1 MKTHA
6 SKFSYRTVWT
16 SAVAVFSVLA
26 IAGPLPAERQTV
38 RVGVYQNQ
46 PKVFRNDHG
55 GAQGIFIDLLHA
67 VAQEENWKLEFIYGT
82 WPEGLD
88 RLTRGEIDLMPDVSF
103 SAEREKKWMFNHEP
117 VLSDWFQ
124 IICPRNRTISS
135 ILDLAGKKTVVLQNS
150 LQQTSLESMISGFEL
165 HAKSVP
171 MPDYETGLQMLR
183 NGEVDL
189 MIANRYLAVTTE
201 NRDPDLEA
209 SPVIFNPTR
218 LHFAAPQT
226 GRQALLA
233 AIDRHLIQWKADPE
247 SIYYTTLKY
256 WTGETP
262 KTVLPRFIK
271 YTAFILIGALLT
283 IAGIALLLRWQVRLR
298 TAELRTRT
306 NELEAALQQL
316 HETQEKAI
324 QQERLHALGQMA
336 SGIAHDFNNILTPI
350 IGLADILL
358 LYPERIKDT
367 DLVQKNLENISKA
380 GRDGAEIVKRMKEF
394 YRAYETEACMK
405 VDPCDAVETVI
416 ELSKPRWAQ
425 VGDDGRRHIEIK
437 TRLARGSYIL
447 VQETELREALMN
459 LIGNALD
466 AIPESGTITLSVR
479 QEKGFAVISVSDTGT
494 GMTPEVKEKCLAA
507 FYTTK
512 GRNGTGIGLAMVKD
526 FCDKNRAGLEIDT
539 REGAGTTVSMIFPLQ
554 ADSQLAELLNAGPPG
569 RIRPLRILIVDDEPQ
584 TLQTMEVIL
593 SQNHHR
599 ITAVGDPGEALKCA
613 CSNAYDL
620 IITDRSMP
628 GLSGEELARS
638 IRSLP
643 EAPPVIIVTG
653 TPSETTIAKQENVY
667 VMTKPLDI
675 RQLNRLLADIGFEVS

>member
-1 MKTHA
+1 MQTCA
-6 SKFSYRTVWT
+6 SEFSCRTAWT
-16 SAVAVFSVLA
+16 SAVVAFAVLA
-26 IAGPLPAERQTV
+26 NAGPLQAEKQTI
-38 RVGVYQNQ
+38 RVGVYQNR
-46 PKVFRNDHG
+46 PKVFRNEQG
-55 GAQGIFIDLLHA
+55 STQGIFIDLLKEA
-67 VAQEENWKLEFIYGT
+67 AKEENWQLDYVYGT
-82 WPEGLD
+82 WTEGLD
-88 RLTRGEIDLMPDVSF
+88 RLTHGQIDLMPDVSF
-103 SAEREKKWMFNHEP
+103 SVDREKKWKFNRDP

-124 IICPRNRTISS
+124 VLCLRDHPVVS
-135 ILDLAGKKTVVLQNS
+135 ILDLADKRIAVLQES
-150 LQQTSLESMISGFEL
+150 VQQKSLESTVNDFGLRAEII
-165 HAKSVP
+165 P
-171 MPDYETGLQMLR
+171 MPDYQTGLQMLKQHK
-183 NGEVDL
+183 VDL
-189 MIANRYLAVTTE
+189 MIANRYFAVDAE
-201 NRDPDLEA
+201 AGNPEIEA

-218 LHFAAPQT
+218 LHFAAPLS
-226 GRQALLA
+226 GRESLLD
-233 AIDRHLIQWKADPE
+233 AIDRHLARWKNNPD
-247 SIYYTTLKY
+247 SIYYTSLKH

-262 KTVLPRFIK
+262 ETVLPRLIK
-271 YTAFILIGALLT
+271 YSALALCGALVLF
-283 IAGIALLLRWQVRLR
+283 AGVTLLLRWQVRLR

-306 NELEAALQQL
+306 NELETALQQL
-316 HETQEKAI
+316 HETQAKAI

-358 LYPERIKDT
+358 LYPERIKDA

-394 YRAYETEACMK
+394 YRAYETEVCIK
-405 VDPCDAVETVI
+405 IDPCDAVETVV

-425 VGDDGRRHIEIK
+425 VGEDGRRHIEIK

-447 VQETELREALMN
+447 AQETELREALMN

-479 QEKGFAVISVSDTGT
+479 QEKGTVAISVSDTGT

-539 REGAGTTVSMIFPLQ
+539 REGAGTTVSMTFPLQ
-554 ADSQLAELLNAGPPG
+554 TDSQQAEPLNAGPPG

-599 ITAVGDPGEALKCA
+599 ITAVTDPGEALKCA
-613 CSNAYDL
+613 CSNVYDL

-667 VMTKPLDI
+667 AMTKPLDI
-675 RQLNRLLADIGFEVS
+675 RRLNRLLADIGF